1 MLRLRHHLAP
11 IGRLTVFLAVLVL
24 VLAWLDRRAAR
35 ASVME
40 HLLGIGRRMAPYL
53 DDARGTESP
62 RQLHLNG
69 LTLWAAAG
77 HTSHPPA
84 LVRRWYAD
92 RYAGKGSALD
102 LLTQELQRQRLI
114 PPGATTLSQVS
125 FGDERQGGLA
135 ALDLGDVG
143 SLRALA
149 ERLLHA
155 QGGDVAQVGA
165 LRYLYYERAADGGT
179 RFLTVWS
186 DEHFE
191 LAKLLPGADGDAP
204 GRDLDQVP
212 RYPGSAR
219 ILAADERGAAGQLAV
234 YASEGGS
241 PELAEAFYRAR
252 MPALGWRL
260 DPRFEEVAHA
270 QGRRALR
277 CLSGDGHEVVI
288 DCSDA
293 RDGRGLTVTAIQL
306 R

>member
-1 MLRLRHHLAP
+1 MGAK
-11 IGRLTVFLAVLVL
+11 ITRLTVFLTVVAAIF
-24 VLAWLDRRAAR
+24 AWLDRRSAR

-53 DDARGTESP
+53 DDGRGTEAP
-62 RQLHLNG
+62 RALHLNG
-69 LTLWAAAG
+69 LTLHVAAG

-92 RYAGKGSALD
+92 RYAGRGSALD
-102 LLTQELQRQRLI
+102 LLTEELKRQQLI
-114 PPGATTLSQVS
+114 PPAASALSQAS
-125 FGDERQGGLA
+125 FGDDRQGGLA
-135 ALDLGDVG
+135 ALDMGDVG
-143 SLRALA
+143 SVRAVA

-155 QGGDVAQVGA
+155 GSGDLAQVGT

-186 DEHFE
+186 DERFE
-191 LAKLLPGADGDAP
+191 LAQLLPGPDGDAP
-204 GRDLDQVP
+204 GRDIAGVP
-212 RYPGSAR
+212 RYPGTAR
-219 ILAADERGAAGQLAV
+219 VLCADERGAAGQLAMYV
-234 YASEGGS
+234 GGGGG

-252 MPALGWRL
+252 MQTLGWRL
-260 DPRFEEVAHA
+260 DPRFEEVARA

-277 CLSGDGHEVVI
+277 CLSSDGHEVVI

-293 RDGRGLTVTAIQL
+293 ADGRGLTVTVVQL